1 MSLPE
6 LPDITLGAH
15 RRRDDAAADPRRTA
29 PARPTPGRPR
39 VDARIAAVPT
49 TREPL
54 EAAWSRARLAEIAA
68 PLSRAGWWIGSQ
80 PVLRTSSATPLTPA
94 LVGWRRGRIG
104 VDAPDW
110 MVLLALPGESA
121 QARVRDRRA
130 AAELGVATLWLLDPL
145 GRTLEVFGL
154 QSEDW
159 LLLGAWTDGEQAEV
173 APLTVP
179 LDMGRLFPPPPT

>member
-1 MSLPE
+1 M
-6 LPDITLGAH
+6 
-15 RRRDDAAADPRRTA
+15 
-29 PARPTPGRPR
+29 
-39 VDARIAAVPT
+39 
-49 TREPL
+49 
-54 EAAWSRARLAEIAA
+54 
-68 PLSRAGWWIGSQ
+68 
-80 PVLRTSSATPLTPA
+80 
-94 LVGWRRGRIG
+94 
-104 VDAPDW
+104 
-110 MVLLALPGESA
+110 LLALPGESA

-145 GRTLEVFGL
+145 GRTLEVFSL